1 MRNLNCFSDF
11 FLEGDQLA
19 AVSMSASS
27 YDCPLCNFSAPTR
40 TLWLS
45 HIRSVHSGDENFFI
59 ICGINQCGSKYN
71 KCASFV
77 THIYRQHR
85 DVLCIETP
93 SSSTC
98 PPSIVSD
105 ITEVLSSN
113 STLDLECIYE
123 NSPGRTALQH
133 AVDQILEKDE
143 EVQEKKE
150 ALFIL
155 NLKEVRGLSEAAV
168 DHILGET
175 SKMFRHSLG
184 RIEAGVNDRL
194 AKNGVDPN
202 DLPDLQNFFSSVKYP
217 FQHLHSTYLQEK
229 FYHQEFGCI
238 VSGCCITKKNVP
250 WI

>member
-1 MRNLNCFSDF
+1 M
-11 FLEGDQLA
+11 
-19 AVSMSASS
+19 
-27 YDCPLCNFSAPTR
+27 
-40 TLWLS
+40 
-45 HIRSVHSGDENFFI
+45 
-59 ICGINQCGSKYN
+59 
-71 KCASFV
+71 
-77 THIYRQHR
+77 YRQHR

-113 STLDLECIYE
+113 STQDLECIYE

-133 AVDQILEKDE
+133 AADQILEKDE

-150 ALFIL
+150 ALFIF
-155 NLKEVRGLSEAAV
+155 RGLSEAAV

-175 SKMFRHSLG
+175 SKMFRYSLG

-194 AKNGVDPN
+194 AKNGIDPS
-202 DLPDLQNFFSSVKYP
+202 DLPDLQNVFSSVKYP

-238 VSGCCITKKNVP
+238 
-250 WI
+250 

>member
-1 MRNLNCFSDF
+1 MTKT
-11 FLEGDQLA
+11 FLLFVE
-19 AVSMSASS
+19 
-27 YDCPLCNFSAPTR
+27 
-40 TLWLS
+40 WLQIQQVCVFRYS
-45 HIRSVHSGDENFFI
+45 
-59 ICGINQCGSKYN
+59 
-71 KCASFV
+71 
-77 THIYRQHR
+77 YRQHR

-184 RIEAGVNDRL
+184 RIEAGVNDCL

-229 FYHQEFGCI
+229 FYHQEF
-238 VSGCCITKKNVP
+238 VHSKWMLHNKKKMFPEFSVVY
-250 WI
+250 